1 VDAARL
7 AGRPIPPDDV
17 LGLKTAGELPVVD
30 SQRQTI
36 DQEQAA
42 GGGVEGSIDGSLR
55 GAPAAP
61 PPVVFRTPESDDFGP
76 PTVDMVGRARQT
88 AAEAAPAAKIE
99 QRILEVSQPKLNAAG
114 EMDANVF
121 AGLQLAGSFPKHKG
135 VQLAFDELAEK
146 YGVPVTGDM
155 DRDRQSVVTA
165 IVNKH
170 AQSLRSAREVPNE
183 MATSHGSVNPNV
195 DPEEKELMRRAQGA
209 GRTAGESLSGQP
221 FPERVGPG
229 VKPASS
235 FTPLEV
241 FESGVEPLSLLDENG
256 KPILDAS
263 GKPMVQFIQDGD
275 HLIPRQGP
283 FQRSKVFASRDTGGP
298 EPFIDKGQEV
308 SVLAVRRSGSD
319 GNRSAQQ
326 KLFVLPVKGERG
338 EQMYQIANVDGSGN
352 ELLSEAALRDMVET
366 QGYLPFSGPKL
377 PGLRDP
383 ALSFPPTPEAAGR
396 QLVEYTKS
404 GSPQGTVLAVKD
416 LDRLKKQG
424 TGEDFQWAVAT
435 AGGLDAAEAEGTIA
449 NLAGIKRAQVALKV
463 RAELT
468 SPNLT
473 GPTDPEVIAERLRD
487 LPEFYGLNDIELRQ
501 YASSSQEDLE
511 GIVPGPGT
519 QARITRFNEA
529 YKRGLELYTNA
540 RKVAAAHDPETAFTD
555 LSSKT
560 DGVDPFVAQQQ
571 SMRDFFA
578 NKPVLAKDPKTGT
591 ERYTDP
597 TQESLRQIEMGYGSD
612 DTIPRTALGA
622 DPAENVTRIQ
632 DARHRASRLKQVID
646 RVAKLRQQAAQP
658 VPVAADPS
666 VASGSFDAAASPIGS
681 FVDSTDTSASIG
693 QLPFGPQGAGFPLE
707 QPKGGRATWRN
718 QTHDIPVVVDG
729 IEDEVGTDGRRYAR
743 VRTADA
749 DPSAPF
755 SYVPVDEVVW
765 DSQDDTM
772 SFLDRMFRAR
782 SAEGAFNF
790 GTSEGSWAA
799 DQVRRAK
806 ARVDGKFDLGE
817 GPITVSSGSLG
828 SMSLDARRASIA
840 LGVRRR
846 LRVPAGDGKST
857 FHPQEVTD
865 ELRKRPEFAGMGIE
879 ELAEYVVLPTPE
891 LERLADTAAAAVDA
905 TGTGSVAGPR
915 VMTQRTAGGLPGNIN
930 AQRPIAS
937 QVDAMAG
944 QYKLRTGQ
952 EGLDEVSETRRRL
965 MPEYNKVRTSVRELS
980 MAARKNALLE
990 SAVRQHLKDMQWRQK
1005 LVDDPDLA
1013 AQVAG
1018 TPDADPLPVSQR
1030 PEYQSIGKE
1039 GSLTRE
1045 DLAQIESIGDE
1056 ADAQFM
1062 LDELSTK
1069 SDELE
1074 QALGFVHT
1082 RRRNL
1087 AEQMGEL
1094 GDEFDQLQTDVS
1106 QEVGAAERLA
1116 GAEDVDPSEV
1126 AVSRVQTGVDQLDQ
1140 EADARFARAHVPA
1153 DKDYGLNRS
1162 GQQMRED
1169 YQNALSEIYGP
1180 TVTRPLAARD
1190 FDTRTPDGRPGAQS
1204 VESFADA
1211 QKDVLAQ
1218 NNPDVQAQMQA
1229 DLDAR
1234 AAAFAGDTGSAAEIV
1249 KHPSGKN
1256 QARLLKELAAATSPT
1271 KRLELVS
1278 ELWRVRFR
1286 GMDSGWRAPMLP
1298 QFRSGKEHGINVL
1311 SAVSRRTGRPISDLV
1326 HETLAR
1332 SAELRSSMSPDEM
1345 RHVGRLV
1352 QSDIEYANRFSPS
1365 QYDEAVG
1372 PPPPAGTPASTTG
1385 LRGLINRIKK
1395 GMGIGQPD
1403 APAPKVEEM
1412 DPNDPLLMEIQR
1424 VQDAIPAAVGNE
1436 EIGRLSAKLD
1446 QLMQIADKVGQRP
1459 LRSYGNVY
1467 QQIQDLGRALEV
1479 RKSEPDAKYRQLR
1492 TRTGPPGLAEEP
1504 EVLDNTSRPGED
1516 PINLGHSRVAKKPK
1530 LRMAST
1536 RDAGEDI
1543 TALSQEHDAARERLE
1558 ASEEAVAAR
1567 SKEAKKN
1574 PTPETR
1580 AARLAAIEEQKEAKK
1595 AYKSVRGSLRRASTT
1610 VLITKEEADQLREWM
1625 TGKLT
1630 DNQDSVDRATGWPKL
1645 TVTVGNPGVF
1655 ADGSGAGNITVE
1667 RGYRTYNDKFYDK
1680 KTGAIVRSKTGD
1692 QPRDVN
1698 LQKRISGKVLKPIK
1712 DGDMLRRADIPQGMV
1727 AVDLDKDGNPIL
1739 FHNSVNDTPPSPE
1752 EITLG
1757 DTTFTA
1763 TGRKVATQAA
1773 ETGTIH
1779 EESVRAKEG
1788 TPSTTT
1794 PGTIDPPAETSVLDE
1809 NEANAPAVTGVRN
1822 ESDLQPEW
1830 NYDESQL
1837 VQEDDAALKAKAD
1850 RVRRAIKGDP
1860 DPAPA
1865 KEGGKPGKKQPIVTK
1880 KRAAGG
1886 AALGAVAAG
1895 AIMSMGGNTPGV
1907 GLNSGPPDRSRK
1919 DKNKGKDA
1927 AGARVRAAR
1936 KQYTLMTP
1944 ANPVPW

>member
-36 DQEQAA
+36 DQERKDLGAVHGALVDAA
-42 GGGVEGSIDGSLR
+42 FTRHD
-55 GAPAAP
+55 AP
-61 PPVVFRTPESDDFGP
+61 PPTVLRTPGSTEADGVFGDQLKSAKQ
-76 PTVDMVGRARQT
+76 VDIVSRARQ
-88 AAEAAPAAKIE
+88 AADEAAPAATIE

-416 LDRLKKQG
+416 LDRLKAQG

-463 RAELT
+463 RAELA
-468 SPNLT
+468 SPDLT

-511 GIVPGPGT
+511 GIAPGPGT
-519 QARITRFNEA
+519 QARIARFNEA

-666 VASGSFDAAASPIGS
+666 VASGSFDATASPIGS

-693 QLPFGPQGAGFPLE
+693 QLPFGPQGAGFPLTE
-707 QPKGGRATWRN
+707 PNFDTGSRPIAPDWGDESRA
-718 QTHDIPVVVDG
+718 
-729 IEDEVGTDGRRYAR
+729 
-743 VRTADA
+743 
-749 DPSAPF
+749 PSP
-755 SYVPVDEVVW
+755 
-765 DSQDDTM
+765 
-772 SFLDRMFRAR
+772 LDRMFRAR
-782 SAEGAFNF
+782 NTEGAFNF
-790 GTSEGSWAA
+790 GTAEESWAA
-799 DQVRRAK
+799 DQVRKAK
-806 ARVDGKFDLGE
+806 AAAGDVDLGS
-817 GPITVSSGSLG
+817 GPIDVSAGSLDL
-828 SMSLDARRASIA
+828 MSADARRASIV

-846 LRVPAGDGKST
+846 LERANGRA
-857 FHPQEVTD
+857 HPQDITN
-865 ELRKRPEFAGMGIE
+865 ELRKRPEFADMPPDQ
-879 ELAEYVVLPTPE
+879 LAQYVVLPAPE
-891 LERLADTAAAAVDA
+891 LERMADTAAAAVDS

-1062 LDELSTK
+1062 LDELSAK

-1074 QALGFVHT
+1074 QALGFVHA

-1087 AEQMGEL
+1087 AEQMGDL
-1094 GDEFDQLQTDVS
+1094 GGEFDQLQTDVS

-1116 GAEDVDPSEV
+1116 GAEDVDPNEV

-1140 EADARFARAHVPA
+1140 EAEEAFRRWYTPMHDLRNIPLA
-1153 DKDYGLNRS
+1153 RS
-1162 GQQMRED
+1162 GKTAREVYGD
-1169 YQNALSEIYGP
+1169 VLSQVYGP
-1180 TVTRPLAARD
+1180 TVTKPLAVRD

-1204 VESFADA
+1204 VESFAEA
-1211 QKDVLAQ
+1211 QREVLAQ
-1218 NNPDVQAQMQA
+1218 NNPEVQAQMQA
-1229 DLDAR
+1229 ELDAR

-1278 ELWRVRFR
+1278 ELWRIRFK
-1286 GMDSGWRAPMLP
+1286 GMDSGWHAPLIP
-1298 QFRSGKEHGINVL
+1298 QFRRGEEHGINVL
-1311 SAVSRRTGRPISDLV
+1311 STVSRMTGTPVSDLV
-1326 HETLAR
+1326 HEALTR
-1332 SAELRSSMSPDEM
+1332 SAELRESMTPDEM

-1372 PPPPAGTPASTTG
+1372 PQPPAGTPASTTG

-1412 DPNDPLLMEIQR
+1412 DPNDPLLLELSK
-1424 VQDAIPAAVGNE
+1424 VQAAIPAAVGNE

-1459 LRSYGNVY
+1459 LRSFGNVY
-1467 QQIQDLGRALEV
+1467 EQIQSLGRALEA
-1479 RKSEPDAKYRQLR
+1479 RKSAPDAKYRQLR

-1558 ASEEAVAAR
+1558 AAEEAVAAS

-1698 LQKRISGKVLKPIK
+1698 LQKRISGKVLKPIR

-1830 NYDESQL
+1830 SYDESQMP
-1837 VQEDDAALKAKAD
+1837 QEDDAALRAKAE
-1850 RVRRAIKGDP
+1850 RVRRAIRGEA
-1860 DPAPA
+1860 DPAPT
-1865 KEGGKPGKKQPIVTK
+1865 KESAKPGKRQPVVTK
-1880 KRAAGG
+1880 RRAAVGG
-1886 AALGAVAAG
+1886 TALGAIAAG

-1936 KQYTLMTP
+1936 EQYTLMTP